1 MKELVE
7 QCQDLKLEIR
17 NLNFKIKE
25 LEERKLTVGSR
36 AISDMPRSSNRTD
49 LSNILIKIED
59 AKEKLIEKEKELLQL
74 EKQLE
79 KIIAPLTSIQ
89 RVVIRYRASGVTWN
103 NIAKLT
109 GYSLR
114 QSRRIYDEAI
124 EKIII

>member
-7 QCQDLKLEIR
+7 QCQNLKLEIR

-49 LSNILIKIED
+49 LSDILIRIEE
-59 AKEKLIEKEKELLQL
+59 AKEKLLDKEKELLQL

-79 KIIAPLTSIQ
+79 EIIAPLTSIQ
-89 RVVIRYRASGVTWN
+89 RVVIRYRASGLTWN

-114 QSRRIYDEAI
+114 QSRRIYDEI
-124 EKIII
+124 KEKISV